1 MKSIRAPLDHCT
13 GHNVLVSFPQFDQM
27 CYRLFHY
34 ACSPL
39 VDVILIIIVTTQNSI
54 NTLFDYI
61 MGFISIEANLIAGP
75 LVRAGLTSHT

>member
-54 NTLFDYI
+54 NTL
-61 MGFISIEANLIAGP
+61 GEGT
-75 LVRAGLTSHT
+75 VQLTQKNQIRHTLQEKFV

>member
-1 MKSIRAPLDHCT
+1 MSSLT
-13 GHNVLVSFPQFDQM
+13 NVLVSFPQFDQM

-54 NTLFDYI
+54 NTL
-61 MGFISIEANLIAGP
+61 GEGT
-75 LVRAGLTSHT
+75 VQLTQKNQIRHTLQEKFV

>member
-61 MGFISIEANLIAGP
+61 MGFISIEANL
-75 LVRAGLTSHT
+75 RRKHTIKLL